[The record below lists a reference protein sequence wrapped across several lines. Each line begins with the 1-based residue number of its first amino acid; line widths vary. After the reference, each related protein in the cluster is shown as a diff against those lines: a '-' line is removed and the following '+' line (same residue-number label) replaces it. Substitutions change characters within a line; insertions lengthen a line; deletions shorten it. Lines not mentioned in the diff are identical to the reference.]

1 MTKEAFQREKMYQA
15 TMGMVRRMLSEGL
28 ISQEEYARVEQV
40 FLEKYKPL
48 IGSIYAEIPLTPCPS

>member
-1 MTKEAFQREKMYQA
+1 MTKEQFQREKMYQA

-28 ISQEEYARVEQV
+28 ISQAEYRQMEQI

-48 IGSIYAEIPLTPCPS
+48 IGSIYAEIPLTPRPS

>member
-1 MTKEAFQREKMYQA
+1 MTKEQFQREKMYQA
-15 TMGMVRRMLSEGL
+15 TMGMVRRMRSTGI
-28 ISQEEYARVEQV
+28 ISSEEYAKVEQI

>member
-1 MTKEAFQREKMYQA
+1 MTKEQFHNEKMYQA
-15 TMGMVRRMLSEGL
+15 TMAMVRRMHSEGL

-48 IGSIYAEIPLTPCPS
+48 IGSIYAGMALTPCPS

>member
-1 MTKEAFQREKMYQA
+1 MTKEQFQREKMYQA
-15 TMGMVRRMLSEGL
+15 AMGMVRRMLSEGL
-28 ISQEEYARVEQV
+28 ISQAEYRQMEQI

>member
-15 TMGMVRRMLSEGL
+15 TMGMARRMRSAGL
-28 ISQEEYARVEQV
+28 ISSEEYAKVERI

-48 IGSIYAEIPLTPCPS
+48 IGSIYAEIPLTLCL

>member
-1 MTKEAFQREKMYQA
+1 MTKEQFQREKMYQA

-48 IGSIYAEIPLTPCPS
+48 IGSIYAEIPLTPRPS